1 MQVDQSSM
9 EQNTRDGGENRR
21 DSHSINMVLSISDKS
36 KDNSKPVD
44 VSSRVWRLFL
54 DSKCSSATVFFRL
67 HLSARTYFHSPT
79 PWNPGSASNL
89 SRKVSALLDSFRPG
103 SSSYSPFEAESDE
116 NNNQSQNNE
125 NVEDENNNR
134 EFQLLRPSVIAQRV
148 IEESNQTTRNAWPIE
163 NYATYQERSIE
174 NMDSSTDDSSTK
186 VEENQT
192 TSLTLEEENRRR
204 LYLNLGR
211 PRPFYRVTSREDEIT
226 LSETKNTKKKRLLS
240 LKEEAKNQI
249 VAMYGLTNLKK
260 ILKETKTSLKLP
272 ETIKNFLFTFPCH
285 DFEENGYNRPQRSA
299 SYNVRFHLDGKKYT
313 AIFATSEADKAVS
326 NLWEDEK
333 DWLKITVPGVTQIL
347 AIAVDPLT
355 ENIFYIIPERGT
367 ALTDVIDNNKDQI
380 DMGDGKLRGRD
391 DVAET
396 VRKEITSTLTKLQ
409 KSGKSYGP
417 LREENVFFFQ
427 GKVLIENQ
435 LLVKSCA
442 FQDFDEKEE
451 HSQNLL
457 RLNVIIANILAYNK
471 T

>member
-1 MQVDQSSM
+1 M
-9 EQNTRDGGENRR
+9 
-21 DSHSINMVLSISDKS
+21 
-36 KDNSKPVD
+36 
-44 VSSRVWRLFL
+44 
-54 DSKCSSATVFFRL
+54 
-67 HLSARTYFHSPT
+67 
-79 PWNPGSASNL
+79 
-89 SRKVSALLDSFRPG
+89 
-103 SSSYSPFEAESDE
+103 
-116 NNNQSQNNE
+116 
-125 NVEDENNNR
+125 
-134 EFQLLRPSVIAQRV
+134 
-148 IEESNQTTRNAWPIE
+148 
-163 NYATYQERSIE
+163 
-174 NMDSSTDDSSTK
+174 
-186 VEENQT
+186 
-192 TSLTLEEENRRR
+192 
-204 LYLNLGR
+204 
-211 PRPFYRVTSREDEIT
+211 
-226 LSETKNTKKKRLLS
+226 
-240 LKEEAKNQI
+240 
-249 VAMYGLTNLKK
+249 
-260 ILKETKTSLKLP
+260 
-272 ETIKNFLFTFPCH
+272 
-285 DFEENGYNRPQRSA
+285 
-299 SYNVRFHLDGKKYT
+299 
-313 AIFATSEADKAVS
+313 S

-396 VRKEITSTLTKLQ
+396 VRKEITSTLAKLQ